1 MLTGKGKY
9 ILTALFFAVS
19 FWFWGCLGF
28 RNFVVFG
35 NDTVLSVHRLAPC
48 GGALLSWRYF

>member
-19 FWFWGCLGF
+19 FWFWGVLAFGTL
-28 RNFVVFG
+28 VFG